1 MPLPTDKMYP
11 RHSKTLSSKHS
22 IHCRSSFM
30 ISVIFWVA
38 TLSFAPSAASAQSG
52 PDTNETFR
60 QASAALREGRLDEAA
75 SGFEAVTRAAPTFAG
90 AHFNLGLVREEQG
103 KFEEAVTS
111 LKKALTLNPR
121 LPGANLFLGIAHYR
135 LNQYEPALTAL
146 RLEIKQNP
154 ADPKAWMWLGVTQLA
169 MEQPE
174 DAAASLDRAA
184 KLSPN
189 DVDTLYHRGH
199 AHLLVSK
206 LSYERMLHAD
216 PNSWR
221 IHQVLAQADAEAGR
235 DMDAIAE
242 YQAAIK
248 AAPQQPGLHEEL
260 GTEYWKMSK
269 MEEAAAE
276 YQRELA
282 IDPHSMLATYKLGSL
297 QVMTAKAAEG
307 KPLIE
312 SALRQDPNL
321 KEAYYYLGRAEMQ
334 LGNDSAAVDAF
345 KKCIAVISDP
355 DIIEQTWYQLAMVY
369 RRMHRTED
377 SRKALATFQ
386 KLKDE
391 AAEHQQLSLEKKRAA
406 QGLESAPPP
415 DPPKDPNEH

>member
-1 MPLPTDKMYP
+1 MYL
-11 RHSKTLSSKHS
+11 RHPKTVALNHAV
-22 IHCRSSFM
+22 RPVPSFM
-30 ISVIFWVA
+30 KFAILGVI
-38 TLSFAPSAASAQSG
+38 TLSFLANTAIAQTEPGS
-52 PDTNETFR
+52 NEAFR
-60 QASAALREGRLDEAA
+60 QATTALREGHLDEAA
-75 SGFEAVTRAAPTFAG
+75 SGFEAVTRALPTFAG
-90 AHFNLGLVREEQG
+90 AYFNLGLVREEQG
-103 KFEEAVTS
+103 KFDEAVAS
-111 LKKALTLNPR
+111 LKKALALNPR

-135 LNQYEPALTAL
+135 LNQYEPAAAAL
-146 RLEIKQNP
+146 RLETKQNP
-154 ADPKAWMWLGVTQLA
+154 SDAKAWMWLGVTQLA

-174 DAAASLDRAA
+174 DAAVSLDKAA
-184 KLSPN
+184 KLAPN

-221 IHQVLAQADAEAGR
+221 IHQVLAQANSEASR

-260 GTEYWKMSK
+260 GTEFWKMGK
-269 MEEAAAE
+269 MEEAEAE
-276 YQRELA
+276 YKQELA
-282 IDPHSMLATYKLGSL
+282 IDPHSLLATYKLGSL

-334 LGNDSAAVDAF
+334 LGNDAAAVDAF
-345 KKCIAVISDP
+345 KKAIAVISDP
-355 DIIEQTWYQLAMVY
+355 DIIEQAWYQLAMVY
-369 RRMHRTED
+369 RRMHRTDD
-377 SRKALATFQ
+377 SQKALVIFQ

-391 AAEHQQLSLEKKRAA
+391 AAEHQQLSLEKRRAA
-406 QGLESAPPP
+406 QGQESVPPA
-415 DPPKDPNEH
+415 DPPRDPNHE

>member
-1 MPLPTDKMYP
+1 MPSLADSLLHCLKKIPPRNPLCSPGRGAVLALMILLPLISNGPLYAAPQGATDVNEAFQ
-11 RHSKTLSSKHS
+11 L
-22 IHCRSSFM
+22 
-30 ISVIFWVA
+30 A
-38 TLSFAPSAASAQSG
+38 T
-52 PDTNETFR
+52 
-60 QASAALREGRLDEAA
+60 AALREGRLDEAA
-75 SGFEAVTRAAPTFAG
+75 TGFEAVTRAAPSFAG

-103 KFEEAVTS
+103 KFEEAVAS

-135 LNQYEPALTAL
+135 LNQYEHALTAL
-146 RLEIKQNP
+146 RLETKQNP
-154 ADPKAWMWLGVTQLA
+154 SDAKAWMWLGVTQLA

-184 KLSPN
+184 KLAPN
-189 DVDTLYHRGH
+189 DVDILYHRGH

-206 LSYERMLHAD
+206 LSYERMLRAD
-216 PNSWR
+216 PSSWR
-221 IHQVLAQADAEAGR
+221 IHQVLAQADSEAAR
-235 DMDAIAE
+235 DMDAIAD

-260 GTEYWKMSK
+260 GTEYWKMGK

-282 IDPHSMLATYKLGSL
+282 IDPHSLLATYKLGSL

-334 LGNDSAAVDAF
+334 LGNDSSAVDAF
-345 KKCIAVISDP
+345 RKGIAVISDP

-377 SRKALATFQ
+377 SQKALATFQ

-391 AAEHQQLSLEKKRAA
+391 AAEHQQLSMEKKRAA
-406 QGLESAPPP
+406 QGQQSAPPS
-415 DPPKDPNEH
+415 DPPKDPNHR

>member
-1 MPLPTDKMYP
+1 MHTC
-11 RHSKTLSSKHS
+11 HSTIVATKHS
-22 IHCRSSFM
+22 VHDRSSLKCF
-30 ISVIFWVA
+30 VFLWVA
-38 TLSFAPSAASAQSG
+38 TLSIAAGAACAQSE
-52 PDTNETFR
+52 PDFNETFR
-60 QASAALREGRLDEAA
+60 QATAALREGHLEEAA
-75 SGFEAVTRAAPTFAG
+75 SGFEAVTRALPTFAG

-103 KFEEAVTS
+103 KFEEAVAS

-121 LPGANLFLGIAHYR
+121 LPGANLFLGIAQYR
-135 LNQYEPALTAL
+135 LNQYEPAASAL
-146 RLEIKQNP
+146 RLEIKQSP
-154 ADPKAWMWLGVTQLA
+154 SDAKAWMWLGVTQLA

-174 DAAASLDRAA
+174 DAAVSLDRAA
-184 KLSPN
+184 KLAPN
-189 DVDTLYHRGH
+189 DVDILYHRGH

-221 IHQVLAQADAEAGR
+221 IHQVLAQANSEASR

-260 GTEYWKMSK
+260 GTEFWKMGK
-269 MEEAAAE
+269 MEEAEAE
-276 YQRELA
+276 YKQELA
-282 IDPHSMLATYKLGSL
+282 IDPHSLLATYKLGSL

-334 LGNDSAAVDAF
+334 LGNDAAAVDAF
-345 KKCIAVISDP
+345 KKAIAVISDP
-355 DIIEQTWYQLAMVY
+355 DIIEQVWYQLAMVY
-369 RRMHRTED
+369 RRMHRAED
-377 SRKALATFQ
+377 SQRALATFQ

-391 AAEHQQLSLEKKRAA
+391 AAEHQQISLEKKRAA
-406 QGLESAPPP
+406 QGLDNAPPA
-415 DPPKDPNEH
+415 DPPKDPNPQ